1 VRRAL
6 HDPLL
11 VITGGPG
18 VGKTTIVRGIVN
30 TLVRQGLTVALAAP
44 TGRAAKRLQ
53 EATGQP
59 AATLHRLLEW
69 RPADGV
75 FGRNSSRPLPTDLLV
90 VDEASMID
98 IRLMADL
105 LAALADGTRLVLVG
119 DVDQLPS
126 VGPGMVL
133 RDVIASARVPT
144 VRLTEIF
151 RQAAASLIV
160 TNAHRIHDGVEPEL
174 SAPPRK
180 VRTSA
185 ISSSSRTTIR
195 PTRPKPSAI
204 WWPPGCRVAMDFPAR
219 HPGADAHAPGRV
231 GRDDP

>member
-1 VRRAL
+1 MYEVGLFRAEVAAATGLLRLLRGRVNPLRVDAEQAIAHYQAEAHITLAPQQAEAVRRAL
-6 HDPLL
+6 HEPLL

-18 VGKTTIVRGIVN
+18 VGKTTIVRGIVS
-30 TLVRQGLTVALAAP
+30 TLVRQGLIVALAAP

-75 FGRNSSRPLPTDLLV
+75 FGRNVTRPLQADLLV

-119 DVDQLPS
+119 DVQPAALGRAGHGFARRDRLWPRAHGALDRDRVSGCLP
-126 VGPGMVL
+126 
-133 RDVIASARVPT
+133 A
-144 VRLTEIF
+144 
-151 RQAAASLIV
+151 
-160 TNAHRIHDGVEPEL
+160 
-174 SAPPRK
+174 
-180 VRTSA
+180 
-185 ISSSSRTTIR
+185 
-195 PTRPKPSAI
+195 
-204 WWPPGCRVAMDFPAR
+204 
-219 HPGADAHAPGRV
+219 
-231 GRDDP
+231 